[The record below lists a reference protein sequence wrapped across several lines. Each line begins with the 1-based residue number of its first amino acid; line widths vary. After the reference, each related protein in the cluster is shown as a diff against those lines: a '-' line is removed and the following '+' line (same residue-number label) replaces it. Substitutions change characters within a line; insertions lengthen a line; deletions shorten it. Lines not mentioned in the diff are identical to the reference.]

1 MSFGFAVYRDDG
13 STKITEAGGIATFGG
28 IGGVGAPVHLTGI
41 PQDWAWYVLTAF
53 VASEP
58 YVTDYN
64 APSYLCHVQNGVIQ
78 LPFPPAWS
86 PQIFWGIA

>member
-41 PQDWAWYVLTAF
+41 PQDWA
-53 VASEP
+53 
-58 YVTDYN
+58 
-64 APSYLCHVQNGVIQ
+64 
-78 LPFPPAWS
+78 
-86 PQIFWGIA
+86 